1 MDDKTMVEA
10 RSRIRA
16 KLGEYCLTNQWLMN
30 ELERSGVKVDKS
42 TLSSALTGRIK
53 GEKSQRI
60 VLESL
65 KIIARYG
72 RYYDDA
78 R

>member
-10 RSRIRA
+10 RNLIRA
-16 KLGEYCLTNQWLMN
+16 KLCEYCLTNQWLMT

-42 TLSSALTGRIK
+42 TLSSALLGRIK
-53 GEKSQRI
+53 GVKPQKI
-60 VLESL
+60 VSESL
-65 KIIARYG
+65 KIIERYG
-72 RYYDDA
+72 RCYADP

>member
-30 ELERSGVKVDKS
+30 ELGRRGVKVDKS

-53 GEKSQRI
+53 GEKPQRI
-60 VLESL
+60 VSESL
-65 KIIARYG
+65 KIIVRYG
-72 RYYDDA
+72 GYYDDA